1 MQQKADQIDLEEA
14 SKSAGK
20 RFGYARVSS
29 TDQDLTVQLEQLK
42 AAGCSVLRSEK
53 ASGTT
58 RAGREQLEILLDFI
72 QAGDV
77 LVVTRLDRLAR
88 SVSDLIGISQTLEK
102 KGAALKVLHQNIET
116 ETPAGRLFFA
126 IMGAI
131 GQFET
136 ELRRERQSEG
146 IARAKASGTVYRGRK
161 RQVDPADV
169 KKLQAEGL
177 GPSAIG
183 KRLGCDRTT
192 VYRALAQVAAETTRV
207 GRNLA

>member
-102 KGAALKVLHQNIET
+102 KGA
-116 ETPAGRLFFA
+116 GDDD
-126 IMGAI
+126 
-131 GQFET
+131 
-136 ELRRERQSEG
+136 EG
-146 IARAKASGTVYRGRK
+146 SIPFTRSNNLAIAR
-161 RQVDPADV
+161 RQPTSHVCIAV
-169 KKLQAEGL
+169 S
-177 GPSAIG
+177 PSLT
-183 KRLGCDRTT
+183 K
-192 VYRALAQVAAETTRV
+192 
-207 GRNLA
+207 N